1 MFEDRFTELARRRPL
16 ILGHRGSPRFA
27 PENSLESFRIALEQ
41 GADGVELD
49 VQCTADGVL
58 VAHHDDALPS
68 GESIASLRYAELLPG
83 ARRAGFEMPLLADV
97 FELLSGRG
105 LLNIELKSAGFEP
118 RAVELARDLL
128 PAETYAFSSFDTRA
142 VRECRRLAADVPAF
156 LIVWGAREAE
166 RDLTL
171 VESLGASG
179 IAFECGHDSDEL
191 VRLFRARRLPVF
203 AWTVNDSGEAVRLA
217 KVGVTGLITDEP
229 GKLVKLLAQ

>member
-1 MFEDRFTELARRRPL
+1 LFDDRFTELARRRPL
-16 ILGHRGSPRFA
+16 ILGHRGSPRCA

-68 GESIASLRYAELLPG
+68 GESIVSLPYAELLPCALG
-83 ARRAGFEMPLLADV
+83 AGFEMPLLADV
-97 FELLSGRG
+97 FKLLAGRA
-105 LLNIELKSAGFEP
+105 LLNIELKSTGFEQ
-118 RAVELARDLL
+118 RAVDLTRRFL
-128 PAETYAFSSFDTRA
+128 PAETYAFSSFDSRA
-142 VRECRRLAADVPAF
+142 VRECRRLASDVPAF
-156 LIVWGAREAE
+156 LIVFGAREAA
-166 RDLTL
+166 RDLAL
-171 VESLGASG
+171 IESLGASG
-179 IAFECGHDSDEL
+179 IAFECDHESDEL

-217 KVGVTGLITDEP
+217 KAGVTGLITDEP